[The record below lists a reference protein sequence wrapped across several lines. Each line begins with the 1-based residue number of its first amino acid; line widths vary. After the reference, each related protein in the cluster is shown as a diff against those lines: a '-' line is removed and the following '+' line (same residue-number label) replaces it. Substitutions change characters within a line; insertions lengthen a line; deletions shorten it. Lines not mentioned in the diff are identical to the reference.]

1 MKLQDRR
8 RECGIEQADLA
19 SRVGTNAPMMS
30 NFERYKCIPIP
41 KMLEAICKELNCG
54 IEDIYERGEIYLSIR
69 EDKKDKSLCVTAR
82 REPAVYKFSV
92 RLPDEARKT
101 FTQENL
107 EKCGYHSLKD
117 FAWHC
122 WKRFEKQLA
131 IVSKKEKAN
140 THSNCMSAFDENGK

>member
-1 MKLQDRR
+1 MKLQDKR

-19 SRVGTNAPMMS
+19 NRVGTNAPMMS

-41 KMLEAICKELNCG
+41 KMLEAICRELNCEVG
-54 IEDIYERGEIYLSIR
+54 DIYEHEEIYLSVLEENR
-69 EDKKDKSLCVTAR
+69 EKSLCVTTR
-82 REPAVYKFSV
+82 KEPTFYKFSV
-92 RLPDEARKT
+92 RLPEEARKT

-140 THSNCMSAFDENGK
+140 THPNCMSALDENGK